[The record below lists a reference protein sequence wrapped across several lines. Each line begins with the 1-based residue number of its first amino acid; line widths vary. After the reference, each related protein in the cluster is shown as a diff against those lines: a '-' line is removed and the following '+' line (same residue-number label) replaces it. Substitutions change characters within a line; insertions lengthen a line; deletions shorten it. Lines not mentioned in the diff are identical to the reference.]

1 MLFWAD
7 ALCFG
12 QSSLEERAA
21 QVSIMGHIYRQA
33 KGVCAWLRD
42 ATNEKDEPLLDLDV
56 EELLEVA
63 AKLETLCDEAS
74 RD

>member
-1 MLFWAD
+1 
-7 ALCFG
+7 
-12 QSSLEERAA
+12 
-21 QVSIMGHIYRQA
+21 VSIMGHIYRQA